1 VNNIRCSLLDTLGCR
16 GRRRRRRRRRCSNTL
31 KYIEYIIDIVSDTG
45 VDGVV
50 HIVVVVVMKYVEQ
63 RMNRGYDIISDSM
76 VWFVFTYFSG
86 YRPPKGEDGD
96 KDRYVNHMPRVWI
109 LHYIRDMALCMCCLL

>member
-1 VNNIRCSLLDTLGCR
+1 
-16 GRRRRRRRRRCSNTL
+16 
-31 KYIEYIIDIVSDTG
+31 

-76 VWFVFTYFSG
+76 VLFVFTYFGG

-96 KDRYVNHMPRVWI
+96 KYEYVHRI
-109 LHYIRDMALCMCCLL
+109 LR

>member
-1 VNNIRCSLLDTLGCR
+1 MVNNIRGSLLDTLGCR
-16 GRRRRRRRRRCSNTL
+16 RRRRRRRRPNTL

-50 HIVVVVVMKYVEQ
+50 HIVVVVVMKDIEQ

-76 VWFVFTYFSG
+76 VLFVFTYFGG

-96 KDRYVNHMPRVWI
+96 KYEYVHRI
-109 LHYIRDMALCMCCLL
+109 LR

>member
-1 VNNIRCSLLDTLGCR
+1 MVNNIRCSLLDTLGCR
-16 GRRRRRRRRRCSNTL
+16 RRRRRRRRPNTL

-50 HIVVVVVMKYVEQ
+50 HIVVVVVMKNVEQ
-63 RMNRGYDIISDSM
+63 RMNGGYDIISDSM
-76 VWFVFTYFSG
+76 VLFVFTYFGG

-96 KDRYVNHMPRVWI
+96 KYEYVHRI
-109 LHYIRDMALCMCCLL
+109 LR

>member
-1 VNNIRCSLLDTLGCR
+1 
-16 GRRRRRRRRRCSNTL
+16 
-31 KYIEYIIDIVSDTG
+31 

-50 HIVVVVVMKYVEQ
+50 HIVVVVVMKYVVVVVMKYVEQ

-76 VWFVFTYFSG
+76 VLFVFTYFGG

-96 KDRYVNHMPRVWI
+96 KYEYVHRI
-109 LHYIRDMALCMCCLL
+109 LR